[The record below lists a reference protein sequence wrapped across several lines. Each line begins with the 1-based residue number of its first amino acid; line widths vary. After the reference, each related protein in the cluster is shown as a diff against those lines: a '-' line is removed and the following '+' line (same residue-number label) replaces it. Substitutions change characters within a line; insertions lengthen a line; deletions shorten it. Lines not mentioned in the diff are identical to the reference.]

1 MIVEQESYRL
11 EGNVLKYPVVVRELS
26 NEEGGGFLAEIPDLP
41 GCMADGETAAEA
53 VAAVENAIEE
63 WIATAKELNRSIPEP
78 SAIDKYSGKWVQRVP
93 KSLHMKLAIEA
104 KREGVSLNT
113 LTTSLI
119 AEGLGKKLVAA

>member
-1 MIVEQESYRL
+1 VIVEQESYRL

>member
-1 MIVEQESYRL
+1 VIVEQESYRL

-78 SAIDKYSGKWVQRVP
+78 SALDKYSGKWVQRVP
-93 KSLHMKLAIEA
+93 KSLHMKLAMEA

>member
-1 MIVEQESYRL
+1 M
-11 EGNVLKYPVVVRELS
+11 LKYPVVVRELS

>member
-78 SAIDKYSGKWVQRVP
+78 SALDKYSGKWVQRVP
-93 KSLHMKLAIEA
+93 KSLHMKLAMEA

>member
-26 NEEGGGFLAEIPDLP
+26 NEEAGGFLAEIPDLP